1 MLYDPFLWMEGGATT
16 EMETLLYAASVP
28 VVNHGK
34 PLLVVQEGRR
44 YRPTRAA
51 RVRTFC
57 GGLWRNVKNTKTPLR
72 SLSRAFRKFD
82 TVTPGRNGTSVR
94 VRAGFELAGGI
105 GSASVVS
112 V

>member
-1 MLYDPFLWMEGGATT
+1 MLYDPFLWMEGGHHRDGDAIVRGV
-16 EMETLLYAASVP
+16 SS